1 MLRRW
6 VAAQYLNEY
15 KVYIASLFQSKS
27 DSKSRSG
34 SPVKENGDSRRS
46 RCVLQWFMYFYHYLK
61 FTFFRSKSRG
71 SNSGNATPEKNG
83 DGDENGDDWSKE
95 KRLKGIFFNFHTN
108 CQWDGDPSVF
118 NLVIILRSTHFY
130 QYIKHT
136 KVFAGTI
143 KVSKSRREKRNTGVQ
158 SIPFFRVKSR
168 FEDVYVPFDK
178 LLQPN
183 QLGGCRLPHPLS
195 DLPWWQSLHQD
206 DQGEVWWVV
215 VYSFSKRFRW
225 WWKVI

>member
-1 MLRRW
+1 MEIQGDPGAFYNDSCTFTTIWNLLFSDPSPGDQIVAMRLLRRMGM
-6 VAAQYLNEY
+6 ETRMETIDH
-15 KVYIASLFQSKS
+15 KK
-27 DSKSRSG
+27 
-34 SPVKENGDSRRS
+34 
-46 RCVLQWFMYFYHYLK
+46 
-61 FTFFRSKSRG
+61 
-71 SNSGNATPEKNG
+71 
-83 DGDENGDDWSKE
+83 

>member
-1 MLRRW
+1 MEIQGDPG
-6 VAAQYLNEY
+6 AFYN
-15 KVYIASLFQSKS
+15 
-27 DSKSRSG
+27 DS
-34 SPVKENGDSRRS
+34 
-46 RCVLQWFMYFYHYLK
+46 CT
-61 FTFFRSKSRG
+61 FTTIWNLLFFRSKSRG

-83 DGDENGDDWSKE
+83 DGDENGDDWSNE